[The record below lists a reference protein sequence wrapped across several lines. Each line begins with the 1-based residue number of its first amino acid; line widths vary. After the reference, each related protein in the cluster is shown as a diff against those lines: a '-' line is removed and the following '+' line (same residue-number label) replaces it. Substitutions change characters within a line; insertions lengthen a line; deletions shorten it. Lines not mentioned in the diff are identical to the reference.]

1 MSAVASSAKTNKM
14 AKKVAAPAPPA
25 PAAPA
30 PAAAAAPAKKTASK
44 AKAEVTVPT
53 VAAPAPVAAAPAAA
67 TEVRSA
73 ETILASLTETIR
85 SIQSEVASRTRA
97 AIAEASAAVK
107 ALKREARDSK
117 KKRKVDP
124 ATLSPEERAKWEAKR
139 ANNAFLRQRGIS
151 DDLAAF
157 LGIAAG
163 SKRSQTEVSKAVA
176 QYIKSH
182 NCFDPKF
189 KRRIIPDAKLAKLL
203 RVTDKDEVT

>member
-14 AKKVAAPAPPA
+14 PKKVAAPA

-30 PAAAAAPAKKTASK
+30 PAAAAPAAAAPAKKAAPK

-53 VAAPAPVAAAPAAA
+53 VATPAPAAA
-67 TEVRSA
+67 VSAPAEVRSA
-73 ETILASLTETIR
+73 ETILASLQETLR
-85 SIQSEVASRTRA
+85 SIQTEVASRTRS
-97 AIAEASAAVK
+97 AIAEATAAVK

-117 KKRKVDP
+117 KKRRVDP

-151 DDLAAF
+151 DELAAF

-163 SKRSQTEVSKAVA
+163 SKRSQTEVSKFISD
-176 QYIKSH
+176 YIKSH

>member
-14 AKKVAAPAPPA
+14 PKKVAAPAPAA

-53 VAAPAPVAAAPAAA
+53 VAVPAPVAAVSAPA
-67 TEVRSA
+67 EVRSA

>member
-14 AKKVAAPAPPA
+14 AKKVAAPAPAA

-30 PAAAAAPAKKTASK
+30 PAAAAPAKKTASK

-163 SKRSQTEVSKAVA
+163 SRRSQTEVSKAVA
-176 QYIKSH
+176 DYIKSH